1 MKKGCAIV
9 LILAACAV
17 AAAFFFGP
25 QLVETGLRF
34 LYPKPYGE
42 LVAREAAE
50 FGLEEHLVYAV
61 IKTESGFDE
70 DAQSHADA
78 HGLMQLTQ
86 PTFDWMAELH
96 PPENGGGDIFDP
108 GDNIH
113 CGCALL
119 RLLLDHYGHLEV
131 ALAAYNAGMGNVDG
145 WLQDSAYSQ
154 DGETLHTIPYPE
166 TAAYVEKVQ
175 RAYHIYQRLYPA
187 AAETG

>member
-9 LILAACAV
+9 LILAACA
-17 AAAFFFGP
+17 AAVAFFFGP

-34 LYPKPYGE
+34 LYPKAYGE

-187 AAETG
+187 AETG